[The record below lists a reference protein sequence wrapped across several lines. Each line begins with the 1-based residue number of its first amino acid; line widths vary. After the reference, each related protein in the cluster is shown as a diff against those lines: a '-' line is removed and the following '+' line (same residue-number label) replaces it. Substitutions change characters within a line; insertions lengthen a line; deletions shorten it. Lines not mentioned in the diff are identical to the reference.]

1 MRTILTALYL
11 ISGIAML
18 AIPVIQLILH
28 WSVGRTS
35 DGDLARTSNHNN
47 VHIGLAVL
55 AVAGVHFFV
64 NPEANIRVDLLLAIP
79 LEIIMIVLWGLLK
92 FRLSRLRR

>member
-11 ISGIAML
+11 IAGIAML

-28 WSVGRTS
+28 WRVGRS
-35 DGDLARTSNHNN
+35 SAGDLARMGNQNN
-47 VHIGLAVL
+47 VLIGLAVL
-55 AVAGVHFFV
+55 AVAGVYFFV

-79 LEIIMIVLWGLLK
+79 LGIIMIVLWGLLK